1 MLHFFASKEHQA
13 KLSLVSAM
21 LIFGTIGLFVR
32 YIPMPSSCIAFARGF
47 IGTLFIIGF
56 LLIKKTPISWTAIRQ
71 NIGRL
76 ILSGIFIGFNWIFLF
91 EAYRYTSVAV
101 ATLCY
106 YMAPVIVIIA
116 SPMVLKERLTVYKLF
131 CVIVALIGMVLVSG
145 AGQETEMNN
154 LTGVYFGLG
163 AAVLYAS
170 IIILNKKFSS
180 IAAYDKT
187 IMQLGIASIVLL
199 PYVWATEDISAMTL
213 SPLGMELLL
222 FLGIIHTGFAYTL
235 YSGSLPCLRGQT
247 IALLSYLD
255 PIFAVFLSAFVLHEP
270 LSFFGILGAIL
281 VLGSTCLSELK
292 K

>member
-1 MLHFFASKEHQA
+1 MLHSFVSKDHKD

-32 YIPMPSSCIAFARGF
+32 YIPLPSSCIAFARGF

-56 LLIKKTPISWTAIRQ
+56 LLIKKIPISWPAIRQ
-71 NIGRL
+71 NLGRL

-106 YMAPVIVIIA
+106 YMAPVIVILT
-116 SPMVLKERLTVYKLF
+116 SPIILKERLTLYKLF
-131 CVIVALIGMVLVSG
+131 CVILACIGMILVSG
-145 AGQETEMNN
+145 IGQEAAMNN

-170 IIILNKKFSS
+170 IIILNKKFSP

-187 IMQLGIASIVLL
+187 IMQLGIASCILF
-199 PYVWATEDISAMTL
+199 PYVWATEDLSAITF
-213 SPLGMELLL
+213 SPLGIGLLL

-235 YSGSLPCLRGQT
+235 YFGSLPRLRGQT

-255 PIFAVFLSAFVLHEP
+255 PIFAIFLSAFVLHEP
-270 LSFFGILGAIL
+270 LSVSGMLGAIL
-281 VLGSTCLSELK
+281 VLGSTCLSECRE
-292 K
+292 